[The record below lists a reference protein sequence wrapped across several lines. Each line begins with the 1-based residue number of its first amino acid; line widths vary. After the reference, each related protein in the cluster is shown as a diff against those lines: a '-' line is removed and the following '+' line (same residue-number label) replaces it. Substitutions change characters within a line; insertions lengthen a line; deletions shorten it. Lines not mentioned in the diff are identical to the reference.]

1 MSFALTRSVVA
12 LVLLGCLPAFADEW
26 QQRPNE
32 FFEVARVEIREIPAT
47 AVELPAPDFRR
58 DLKIGSNPLANIG
71 TVIALGRDLV
81 ALGEALYELVLKGK
95 PSVKTEYAPI
105 SVLPRVS
112 GQPVD
117 IFDTEG
123 WSSPEKRTYEV
134 KYENLYGVT
143 IVDFKFS
150 VLFSHGGTYNGTGAY
165 LTSVQVVPEYVKVL
179 WGWALDASM
188 RLGGIQNQGTRENPV
203 AGATIILQYTTS
215 SLFENLQRTT
225 SFFITG
231 KGEIKML

>member
-1 MSFALTRSVVA
+1 MSFAFSSLVA
-12 LVLLGCLPAFADEW
+12 LVLFSSWSAFADEW
-26 QQRPNE
+26 QQKPRD
-32 FFEVARVEIREIPAT
+32 FFEVASVEIHEIPAT
-47 AVELPAPDFRR
+47 GVELPAPEFRK
-58 DLKIGSNPLANIG
+58 DLKFGPGPLANIG
-71 TVIALGRDLV
+71 TVIALGRELV
-81 ALGEALYELVLKGK
+81 ALGEALYQLILKGK

-112 GQPVD
+112 GKPVD
-117 IFDTEG
+117 IFETEG
-123 WSSPEKRTYEV
+123 WSTPEKRTYEV
-134 KYENLYGVT
+134 KYENLYGVV

-150 VLFSHGGTYNGTGAY
+150 VFYSHGGTYNGVGAY
-165 LTSVQVVPEYVKVL
+165 LTSVQVVPENVKVL

-203 AGATIILQYTTS
+203 AGATIILQHTTS
-215 SLFENLQRTT
+215 SMLANVQKTT